1 MSITSIFHPELVQEH
16 YFPKVN
22 AYYFKQWEDY
32 EMDYHAHKDV
42 EIMYVINGE
51 CIVETLSEAI
61 SLKKGDFIL
70 LDSNI
75 PHRLIVAAGL
85 PCRML
90 NVEFT
95 FINSSGSFPSIKEVA
110 LEDTALSDFLNMNI
124 PYIVLKDPNEI
135 YHTLKNLVLE
145 SDKKEEKQMMVQ
157 LLLSQLLIQIA
168 RMAVEDSEIKK
179 GNQQA
184 NAYVNQAIEFL
195 HHNYDCDLK
204 LEDIGREV
212 NLHPGYLHRIFK
224 KIMKCTIMEY
234 LSTLRMEKAKA
245 LLTHTDIP
253 IIEISQYVGINSS
266 QYFSQ
271 LFKRYTRMTP
281 IDFRRNFSS
290 QIEKYRT

>member
-1 MSITSIFHPELVQEH
+1 MSITSIFHPELMQEN

-32 EMDYHAHKDV
+32 EMDYHVHKDV

-51 CIVETLSEAI
+51 CIVETLSESI

-75 PHRLIVAAGL
+75 PHRLIVGAEQ

-90 NVEFT
+90 NVEFS
-95 FINSSGSFPSIKEVA
+95 FIERSGSFPSIREMA
-110 LEDTALSDFLNMNI
+110 LENTALSEFLQMNI
-124 PYIVLKDPNEI
+124 PYLILKDPNEI

-145 SDKKEEKQMMVQ
+145 SDKKEDKQIMVH

-168 RMAVEDSEIKK
+168 RMAVEDRKIKK
-179 GNQQA
+179 ENQQA
-184 NAYVNQAIEFL
+184 NLYVNQTIEFL
-195 HHNYDCDLK
+195 HHNYDRDLK
-204 LEDIGREV
+204 LEDIGRAV

-224 KIMKCTIMEY
+224 KIMNCTIMEY

-245 LLTHTDIP
+245 LLAHTDIP
-253 IIEISQYVGINSS
+253 IIEISQYIGINSS

-271 LFKRYTRMTP
+271 LFKRHASMTP
-281 IDFRRNFSS
+281 VDFRRTFSS
-290 QIEKYRT
+290 HVEKYRS